1 MEINAWDA
9 ANGRLLNAAKWY
21 AQNGWHVLPV
31 HGIQGGK
38 CTCGKS
44 HMDAKERGKHP
55 ASPSGQKDATTDISK
70 IDQWWSENP
79 EFNIGMYA
87 APSGFFVIDIDPRHG
102 GDKSFEKL
110 SERALG
116 ELPPTVEAV
125 TGVWGEQGKRGRHL
139 IYKCDPNEKFIG
151 NFNKEGLPGIDIKHN
166 GYVLI
171 APSRHASGVCYE
183 WKPGHAPWE
192 MEVAEAP
199 EELLVAIR
207 AKSLRSKTGGT
218 SYQTGSWDFLY
229 DLTVKGEK
237 LDIDAML
244 ADGLQEGER
253 AIGLYKLACG
263 LANKFGTDEA
273 GRHAVE
279 STMLRFNAEMV
290 NPPMHVE
297 GQNGVLMHTRRALD
311 WVANN
316 PKYDLFWND
325 LSDWVKTQG
334 MSWAGDVT
342 KAFAE
347 PTTSKTAFDYS
358 TSTLVITDDDSVTA
372 PVANAVGEQM
382 TSFAAQGKGLKEV
395 ALGGNLN
402 LPKDVDSLSE
412 EAGGRPG
419 YRSLTDVGNGRR
431 LVDSFGA
438 GIRYTPNVGWF
449 VWDGNYW
456 KPDMQM
462 KSIKEVTKMVS
473 TVVASEVALYAADD
487 PRAADLVKHANKA
500 KSNSAIENMIAQASS
515 DERVQVAVE
524 EWDNN
529 PYLLGVKNGVVDLRT
544 GELKA
549 GRPDLHLTKRS
560 PISYTPGLRNIRWEA
575 FLNEATKGDVE
586 LQEWLQRAVGYT
598 LTGLNSQDIMFMIY
612 GPPGSGKNTFIET
625 VFEAL
630 GKSEYAWAL
639 DSNILALGDRISSTD
654 EYHMAELR
662 GRRMIWVDELPE
674 SERIKENQVK
684 KLTGSGTI
692 QGRSPGERPIQFT
705 SQGKLW
711 ISTNHRPII
720 TDDAM
725 WRRMRPIPL
734 TNKPEKPDTT
744 LKPYLADPEGALP
757 AVLSWAIDGAVKYL
771 SSSQLDPLGWC
782 AVVKEAHDAY
792 KKNEDRI
799 GAFLEEEARQSEDG
813 SLNVSELY
821 RLYKLWS
828 DSRGERP
835 LSQIGFTRKFADR
848 GLIIEGTGTRAIL
861 KGYIMMPREVPQAPV
876 VDFSSHAKYAAATA
890 PKI

>member
-1 MEINAWDA
+1 MEINAWDK

-21 AQNGWHVLPV
+21 AQNGWHILPV
-31 HGIQGGK
+31 HGIKEGK
-38 CTCGKS
+38 CTCGKT
-44 HMDAKERGKHP
+44 HVDTKERGKHP
-55 ASPSGQKDATTDISK
+55 ASASGQKDATTDISK
-70 IDQWWSENP
+70 IEQWWTENP

-87 APSGFFVIDIDPRHG
+87 GPSGFFVIDIDPRHG

-110 SERALG
+110 AERALG
-116 ELPPTVEAV
+116 ELPPTVEAM
-125 TGVWGEQGKRGRHL
+125 TGSWGEHGTRGRHL

-171 APSRHASGVCYE
+171 SPSRHASGVCYE

-192 MEVAEAP
+192 IEVAEAP
-199 EELLVAIR
+199 EELLSTIR
-207 AKSLRSKTGGT
+207 AKTLKSRAGSTT
-218 SYQTGSWDFLY
+218 YQVGSWDFLY
-229 DLTVKGEK
+229 DLTANGEK

-244 ADGLQEGER
+244 EEGLEEGGR
-253 AIGLYKLACG
+253 AVGLYKLACG

-311 WVANN
+311 WVAGN

-325 LSDWVKTQG
+325 LSDWVSTQG
-334 MSWAGDVT
+334 TAWAGNVT
-342 KAFAE
+342 KAFSQPA
-347 PTTSKTAFDYS
+347 TASTAFNYDENIIE
-358 TSTLVITDDDSVTA
+358 TLEDGVNAA
-372 PVANAVGEQM
+372 PVANSVGNQM
-382 TSFAAQGKGLKEV
+382 ASFAAQGKGLKEV

-402 LPKDVDSLSE
+402 LPKDVDAKSE
-412 EAGGRPG
+412 AAGGRKG
-419 YRSLTDVGNGRR
+419 FRSLTDVGNGRR
-431 LVDSFGA
+431 LVDAFGA
-438 GIRYTPNVGWF
+438 SIRYTPNVGWF

-456 KPDMQM
+456 KPDVQM
-462 KSIKEVTKMVS
+462 KSIKEVSKMVS
-473 TVVASEVALYAADD
+473 TVIASEVANYATDD
-487 PRAADLVKHANKA
+487 PKAAELVKWANKA
-500 KSNSAIENMIAQASS
+500 KSNSAIENMIAMASS
-515 DERVQVAVE
+515 DNEIQVAVE

-529 PYLLGVKNGVVDLRT
+529 PYLLGVKNGVIDLRT
-544 GELKA
+544 GELKK

-560 PISYTPGLRNIRWEA
+560 PIDYVPQLRNVRWEA
-575 FLNEATKGDVE
+575 FLNEATNGDKE
-586 LQEWLQRAVGYT
+586 LQDWLQKAVGYT
-598 LTGLNSQDIMFMIY
+598 LTGLNGQDVMFLIY

-734 TNKPEKPDTT
+734 TNKPEKPDKT

-757 AVLSWAIDGAVKYL
+757 AVLAWAVEGAVKYL
-771 SSSQLDPLGWC
+771 SSSQTDPLGWC

-792 KKNEDRI
+792 MKNEDRI
-799 GAFLEEEARQSEDG
+799 GAFLEEEIRAERGLTINVTDLVRRYKSWSEI
-813 SLNVSELY
+813 
-821 RLYKLWS
+821 
-828 DSRGERP
+828 RGEKP
-835 LSQIGFTRKFADR
+835 LSQIAFTRKLSDR
-848 GLIIEGTGTRAIL
+848 GIKIEGTGTRAIIL
-861 KGYIMMPREVPQAPV
+861 DHTISTLREVTPEPV
-876 VDFSSHAKYAAATA
+876 IDFSGHAKYAAHHG
-890 PKI
+890 I

>member
-1 MEINAWDA
+1 MELNAWEKA
-9 ANGRLLNAAKWY
+9 SGRLVGAAKWY
-21 AQNGWHVLPV
+21 ADHGWNVLPV
-31 HGIQGGK
+31 HGIKDGK
-38 CTCGKS
+38 CTCGRS
-44 HMDAKERGKHP
+44 HADAKERGKHP
-55 ASPSGQKDATTDISK
+55 ATSSGQKDATTDTSQIEK
-70 IDQWWSENP
+70 WWLENP
-79 EFNIGMYA
+79 EYNIGMYA
-87 APSGFFVIDIDPRHG
+87 EPSGFFVIDIDPRHG

-110 SERALG
+110 GERALG
-116 ELPPTVEAV
+116 ELPRTVEAV
-125 TGVWGEQGKRGRHL
+125 TGVWGESGARGRHL
-139 IYKCDPNEKFIG
+139 IYKCPAGEKFIG

-183 WKPGHAPWE
+183 WKPGHEPWNI
-192 MEVAEAP
+192 EVAEAP
-199 EELLVAIR
+199 EELLAVIR
-207 AKSLRSKTGGT
+207 AKSLRRTNGST
-218 SYQTGSWDFLY
+218 SYEAGSWDFLY

-237 LDIDAML
+237 LNIDEML
-244 ADGLQEGER
+244 SEGLKEGER

-273 GRHAVE
+273 GKHAVE

-290 NPPMHVE
+290 VPPMHVE
-297 GQNGVLMHTRRALD
+297 GQNGVLMHTRRAID
-311 WVANN
+311 WVASN

-325 LSDWVKTQG
+325 LSSWVSTQG
-334 MSWAGDVT
+334 MTWAGDIT
-342 KAFAE
+342 KAFQE
-347 PTTSKTAFDYS
+347 
-358 TSTLVITDDDSVTA
+358 SVTVKSA
-372 PVANAVGEQM
+372 FNYEDSYEPDSIDVPIANAIGSQM
-382 TSFAAQGKGLKEV
+382 AAFAAQGKGLKDV

-402 LPKDVDSLSE
+402 LPKDVDAING

-438 GIRYTPNVGWF
+438 SIRHTPHVGWF

-456 KPDMQM
+456 KPDMSM
-462 KSIKEVTKMVS
+462 KSVKEVSKMVS
-473 TVVASEVALYAADD
+473 TVVASEVANYNPDD
-487 PRAADLVKHANKA
+487 PKAAELVKHANKT
-500 KSNSAIENMIAQASS
+500 KSNSAIENMLAQGSS
-515 DERVQVAVE
+515 DLRIQVAIE

-529 PYLLGVKNGVVDLRT
+529 PYLLGVKNGVVDLKT

-549 GRPDLHLTKRS
+549 GRPDLHLTKRA
-560 PISYTPGLRNIRWEA
+560 PVAYTPGLRNIRWET
-575 FLNEATKGDVE
+575 FLDEATKGDKE
-586 LQEWLQRAVGYT
+586 LQEWLQKAVGYT

-612 GPPGSGKNTFIET
+612 GPSGSGKNTFIET

-639 DSNILALGDRISSTD
+639 DSNILALGDRVSSTD

-692 QGRSPGERPIQFT
+692 QGRSPGERPIQFM

-734 TNKPEKPDTT
+734 VNKPEKPDIT

-757 AVLSWAIDGAVKYL
+757 AVLSWAVDGAVKYL
-771 SSSQLDPLGWC
+771 TSSQTDPLGWC
-782 AVVKEAHDAY
+782 SVVKEAHDSY

-799 GAFLEEEARQSEDG
+799 GAFLEEEAREAPG
-813 SLNVSELY
+813 ESLNVGELY
-821 RLYKLWS
+821 RMYRMWS

-835 LSQIGFTRKFADR
+835 LSQIGFSRKMADR
-848 GLIIEGTGTRAIL
+848 GLEIIGTGTKAIM
-861 KGYIMMPREVPQAPV
+861 KGYTLMPREVPSAPV
-876 VDFSSHAKYAAATA
+876 IDFSAHARYSTSF
-890 PKI
+890 